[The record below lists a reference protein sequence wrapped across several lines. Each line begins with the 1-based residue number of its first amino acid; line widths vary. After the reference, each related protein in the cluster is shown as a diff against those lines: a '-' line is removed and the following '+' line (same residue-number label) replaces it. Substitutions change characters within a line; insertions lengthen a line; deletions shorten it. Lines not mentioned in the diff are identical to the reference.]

1 MENFSVEEERHMR
14 GNYKKVG
21 WEQYLGGKGNFYQ
34 EPRSRLFNIRYIAIG
49 LVVTPDGGL
58 VTFKS
63 RGGKT
68 NQIKA

>member
-1 MENFSVEEERHMR
+1 MEDFPVEEERQMR
-14 GNYKKVG
+14 GNCKKVF
-21 WEQYLGGKGNFYQ
+21 WEQCLGRKGNFYH
-34 EPRSRLFNIRYIAIG
+34 EPRSRVFNIRYVAIG
-49 LVVTPDGGL
+49 LLVTPGGSL